1 MMAGDIIPWIAT
13 GRNNLTRRT
22 FTYFT
27 AEVTHT
33 AVTALTRTGTATG
46 CRGPGQQVCFGGSTI
61 VAVVTDG
68 VVIRDRTTTAA
79 IFIAVHLSSI
89 RRRHRGWPVWGHGFP
104 RRRRSG
110 GRTNCC
116 FRVRGSSPSL
126 RAGRGRRGRWTAAVT
141 PASCTSSSASTG
153 DRVVAVASPAGNQ
166 SARAVAGPRT
176 AAIIAARRR

>member
-1 MMAGDIIPWIAT
+1 MMAGIIPWIAT
-13 GRNNLTRRT
+13 GRNNLTRRA

-33 AVTALTRTGTATG
+33 TVAALTRTGTATG
-46 CRGPGQQVCFGGSTI
+46 CRRPGQQVCFGNSTI
-61 VAVVTDG
+61 VAVVPDG
-68 VVIRDRTTTAA
+68 VVIRDRTTTA
-79 IFIAVHLSSI
+79 IAVRLSSI

-110 GRTNCC
+110 GRTDCC

-141 PASCTSSSASTG
+141 PASCTSSSASAG

-176 AAIIAARRR
+176 AAIMAARRR